1 MSPAARHEGLNAA
14 AIAGVLAFGL
24 FMFGFGEAAS
34 AAASAA
40 LVLAGLDALGGGRR

>member
-1 MSPAARHEGLNAA
+1 MPLAARHEWLSAA

-34 AAASAA
+34 AAAGAA
-40 LVLAGLDALGGGRR
+40 LALAGLDALAGGQR

>member
-1 MSPAARHEGLNAA
+1 MPPATRHEGLNAA

-34 AAASAA
+34 ATASAA
-40 LVLAGLDALGGGRR
+40 LVLAGLDASGGGRR